1 MRQLRPPH
9 RGRIFV
15 IDISEHVTMLLEI
28 AGVGDVAPPIEEIA
42 MARILIFVFCASVI
56 LMAARPNRGLA
67 QAKKVDVGK
76 TWAGSVDDTKAK
88 QPECITTAKGLENIW
103 KAWQIAGDV
112 PKVDFTKDMVVAV
125 YSPGSSLSIA
135 IARLDD
141 KGNLEVVGL
150 GTRDFR
156 PGFRY
161 VLGVVS
167 KEGVKTVNKKEL
179 PKE

>member
-1 MRQLRPPH
+1 V
-9 RGRIFV
+9 IFQ
-15 IDISEHVTMLLEI
+15 EN
-28 AGVGDVAPPIEEIA
+28 A
-42 MARILIFVFCASVI
+42 MTRFLVFVLCASVV
-56 LMAARPNRGLA
+56 LMAARPNHGWA

-76 TWAGSVDDTKAK
+76 TWAGSVDDAKAK
-88 QPECITTAKGLENIW
+88 QPECITTANGLEAIW
-103 KAWQIAGDV
+103 KAWRIAGDV
-112 PKVDFTKDMVVAV
+112 PNIDFTKDMIVAI
-125 YSPGSSLSIA
+125 YSPGSSLRIA
-135 IARLDD
+135 SARLDD